1 MTQHPS
7 TVPFAAALSGLLA
20 FIPAAPLAT
29 HAQEAPPPPPATPDA
44 APPDAPTPP
53 DVGAAPAGP
62 PSPRPPAVPEQSF
75 LGVVLED
82 VDAEDVERLG
92 LSELRGALI
101 REVVDGSPAT
111 EAGFRAGDVVLSW
124 RGEVV
129 YSAAE
134 LTRLVRETPPGRE
147 VRVEVFR
154 DGGRTELTVTPEERE
169 ASSFFRGGIPPE
181 ARARIRERIDRARV
195 RWRDAREHLEDM
207 DIRNHLE
214 EMDVRIGEHGA
225 HFPFEDPARLGVR
238 LQSLTPQ
245 LEEYFGLGD
254 RDGVLVASVRDGAPA
269 DSAGLRAGDVLLSVD
284 GREVTDP
291 GEVADAVSEGSGEV
305 EIRLLR
311 RGEEMTITAR
321 LPEPDDRP

>member
-20 FIPAAPLAT
+20 LIPAAPLAT

-44 APPDAPTPP
+44 APPDAPAAP

-62 PSPRPPAVPEQSF
+62 PTPRAPAVSEQSF

-92 LSELRGALI
+92 LSEQRGALI

-111 EAGFRAGDVVLSW
+111 EAGFRVGDVVLSW
-124 RGEVV
+124 RGEAV

-147 VRVEVFR
+147 VGVEVFR

-169 ASSFFRGGIPPE
+169 ASSFSRGRVPPE
-181 ARARIRERIDRARV
+181 ARARVRERLARARV
-195 RWRDAREHLEDM
+195 KWHDAREHLDEM
-207 DIRNHLE
+207 DIRDHLE
-214 EMDVRIGEHGA
+214 EMNVRIGEHGA
-225 HFPFEDPARLGVR
+225 HFRFEDRARLGVR

-284 GREVTDP
+284 DREVSDP
-291 GEVADAVSEGSGEV
+291 AEVADAVSEGSGEV